1 MHSEVGTRAQQA
13 TRRPARPPDDLDQ
26 LVHRAE
32 AAETRLRQQTLL
44 VAEAEHK
51 LKTSLAVISGW
62 ACTLDDRW
70 EMLSTEQRREGV
82 SAIRRSADSLALQ
95 ARCLLEDARVEIARL
110 EFVSVPLD
118 LAEII
123 AVTTRMH
130 HGLSP
135 VHRIEADVVGPVPV
149 CADPGGL
156 QQIIG
161 HLIENA
167 VKYSPDGGVVRLRA
181 RSTPDGCWAELAV
194 VDEGVGL
201 PDDVDVFAPFSQ
213 GPARHSAGV
222 GLGLYVVRK
231 LVEGMGG
238 TVRGVRNPAR
248 GSTFFVL
255 LPAVGR

>member
-1 MHSEVGTRAQQA
+1 MQSEVETRVQQA
-13 TRRPARPPDDLDQ
+13 TRRPARPPEDLDH
-26 LVHRAE
+26 LVDRAE
-32 AAETRLRQQTLL
+32 AAELRLRQQTLL
-44 VAEAEHK
+44 LAEAEHK

-62 ACTLDDRW
+62 ASTLDDRW
-70 EMLSTEQRREGV
+70 ETLSSEQRRDGV
-82 SAIRRSADSLALQ
+82 AAIRRSADSLALQ

-110 EFVSVPLD
+110 DFVSVSLD
-118 LAEII
+118 LAEILT
-123 AVTTRMH
+123 VTTRTYD
-130 HGLSP
+130 GLSLA
-135 VHRIEADVVGPVPV
+135 HRIEADLDEPVPV
-149 CADPGGL
+149 WADPGGL

-181 RSTPDGCWAELAV
+181 RSSADGCWAELAV
-194 VDEGVGL
+194 IDDGVGL
-201 PDDVDVFAPFSQ
+201 PEDVDVFAPFSQ